1 MGVPLHP
8 QSPPRVGFANLAP
21 PPPTPPRWGTSF
33 PAAATSWV
41 LPPAG
46 LLILRV
52 AEVTA
57 IAITLGVL
65 AASRR
70 AAARPSDAASAAAA
84 AAAAGWGGRE
94 GVATA
99 VALTIS
105 GTALAGL
112 APLVVAAALATS
124 RAAQAAAAAGADVEA
139 PPLPAAGAARV
150 PPPRVVD
157 VEVVDADTESWTAA
171 GGPAAR
177 VAWTAGVA
185 AGQVAATAAVA
196 AAATTALNGDAGW
209 GWTPTAVAAVA
220 AVAAGA
226 VSEGACGRTRWT
238 WLGGLAGVTAA
249 AGVVGAVGGGDGG
262 VGGRGGGGECGPPS
276 RPQELPRGGCATGLP
291 PAAPTLPRQCRR
303 GGTGAERQKGSEGVR
318 GTTAIRRCCGLWWYA
333 SGGPYTVER
342 KEGAGTPCSRARAH
356 ARGALAF
363 PILFLSTPRGVRH
376 KCERKRGEREGG
388 GERQGMEEGT
398 TWPCRPPVGFPGPTQ
413 WGGRTRGGPTAPQPA
428 RLDTAGR
435 AGEVRAPPPRGGR
448 RPIH

>member
-262 VGGRGGGGECGPPS
+262 VGGRGGGGSVGRRHGRRSCRGVGARRACHPPRRRCRVS
-276 RPQELPRGGCATGLP
+276 VAVVAPGLRG
-291 PAAPTLPRQCRR
+291 RR
-303 GGTGAERQKGSEGVR
+303 GRRGSAERRPLDDVVACGGTHQVDRTPLKG
-318 GTTAIRRCCGLWWYA
+318 
-333 SGGPYTVER
+333 R
-342 KEGAGTPCSRARAH
+342 KGRAR
-356 ARGALAF
+356 LA
-363 PILFLSTPRGVRH
+363 
-376 KCERKRGEREGG
+376 
-388 GERQGMEEGT
+388 
-398 TWPCRPPVGFPGPTQ
+398 
-413 WGGRTRGGPTAPQPA
+413 AA
-428 RLDTAGR
+428 
-435 AGEVRAPPPRGGR
+435 RAPMPVAP
-448 RPIH
+448 